1 MWADNEASID
11 LLQFG
16 PIAELVQDLLCSE
29 PLLPLTVG
37 IFGDWGSGK
46 TTLMKMCANL
56 LRTNNNVVVVEFQ
69 PWLHKDYDDVR
80 SALMVAI
87 VDALESRRSLSSKAA
102 KAISAHGGKLLRSF
116 AKRIDWLRAISF
128 LTKTGVGVGMALSG
142 HPAGVF
148 SIIGGLQDAGVMGG
162 DESADK
168 GLLKKEEF
176 SVEINQPGEPLERG
190 ISEFRSEFASL
201 IDEFGLDSLV
211 VIVDD
216 LDRCLPDTIVDVLE
230 AIRLFF
236 AVPKTSFLIGA
247 DERIIRH
254 ALSTRYPEAPEYA
267 ADLGRDY
274 LEKIIQVPVHLPP
287 LAPPD
292 IETYILLLV
301 ISLHVQHTDARFSD
315 LLKKIP
321 QLRAAGA
328 PLTVGIANEI
338 LGTQDTKLAEDLTVM
353 AGVAP
358 VLAALLA
365 GKPREVKRFLNE
377 LYLRRRLAELRGLT
391 IRFDILAKISVAE
404 YFLVRLY
411 RRLFTLQRESPDG
424 KIAEIEDAEKVARLG
439 QPLVGAFEEY
449 ALDNRVLRWLS
460 SEPSLGN
467 VDLRSYFTL
476 APKNIADLLTAS
488 RQLPEH
494 LQSLVAKLQSPS
506 ELVRNAAKKA
516 SGQLATDDAARL
528 AEAISA
534 TVRTKPTAESIEAL
548 LLLTEVNVMAPGML
562 SQTLSAVDPRSVPFT
577 VPGRLRNLFAGKGNV
592 SECLDILQKWIEQSA
607 NPKLRAAALT
617 ASKSLREK
625 P

>member
-1 MWADNEASID
+1 MGCGDTLVWADNEASID

-404 YFLVRLY
+404 YFLVRL
-411 RRLFTLQRESPDG
+411 
-424 KIAEIEDAEKVARLG
+424 
-439 QPLVGAFEEY
+439 
-449 ALDNRVLRWLS
+449 
-460 SEPSLGN
+460 
-467 VDLRSYFTL
+467 
-476 APKNIADLLTAS
+476 LT
-488 RQLPEH
+488 
-494 LQSLVAKLQSPS
+494 V
-506 ELVRNAAKKA
+506 
-516 SGQLATDDAARL
+516 
-528 AEAISA
+528 
-534 TVRTKPTAESIEAL
+534 
-548 LLLTEVNVMAPGML
+548 
-562 SQTLSAVDPRSVPFT
+562 PRS
-577 VPGRLRNLFAGKGNV
+577 
-592 SECLDILQKWIEQSA
+592 
-607 NPKLRAAALT
+607 
-617 ASKSLREK
+617 
-625 P
+625 